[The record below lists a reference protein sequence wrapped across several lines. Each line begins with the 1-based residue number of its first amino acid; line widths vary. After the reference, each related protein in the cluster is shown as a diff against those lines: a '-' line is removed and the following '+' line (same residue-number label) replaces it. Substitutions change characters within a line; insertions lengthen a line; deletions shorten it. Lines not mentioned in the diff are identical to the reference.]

1 MRTNQRLFTVLALL
15 QRPVSRDQL
24 LEWVYPDVPAASAR
38 NRLRVTL
45 SNIRTELPGVL
56 CEDDGHVSLN
66 LESLQCDCWEA
77 RALLD
82 ETRNTVSAADELDE
96 LCAILL
102 SRSSWENLLEAGGVA
117 EAFRSELLAATLRG
131 LELCESLK
139 SPTSGAQLAALGL
152 MLDPKVE
159 ALWKPY
165 LEFHHQIGSGE
176 SAWIELK
183 RMAPTASKHP
193 DLEAIYKSI
202 RLGTSPSNSNLSKQE
217 RDLVMEAFEAVGKQ
231 SPEFCLTILASPVC
245 MPLSGKYP
253 RAMHSLLATL
263 TDASQLHDE
272 AWQRC
277 MARRIGLAAWLN
289 DSDEVI
295 RLCPAVLEA
304 SENVIVLRATWNALA
319 VAHALQHNWAEA
331 KHALDMAV
339 EFANKAEDK
348 LGELSAKGNWAHFLM
363 HQGRYEEADALYDET
378 LSAFSKL
385 DSTRAKFEHAVG
397 IGNRA
402 LIPIYANDLVSARAR
417 LELGID
423 VRQAQEQAMQ
433 LGLLQA
439 GLAYVKLATS
449 DHADVVQLARRAFL
463 DAFGSD
469 SARNEQITFEL
480 LAAGMW
486 HLGDKLFATEV
497 FDWVNQ
503 WRIDSRTLR
512 SPAEND
518 FATRHSLGVA
528 KKSRKTLPE
537 TDCAASM
544 VGKELM
550 KRLRIALKS
559 A

>member
-15 QRPVSRDQL
+15 QKPVSRDQL

-56 CEDDGHVSLN
+56 CEDDGNVSLN
-66 LESLQCDCWEA
+66 PECLQCDCWEV

-102 SRSSWENLLEAGGVA
+102 SRSSWENLVEAGSVA

-152 MLDPKVE
+152 TLDPKVE

-193 DLEAIYKSI
+193 ELEAIYKSI
-202 RLGTSPSNSNLSKQE
+202 RLGASPSSSNLSKQE
-217 RDLVMEAFEAVGKQ
+217 RDLVMEAFEEVGKR
-231 SPEFCLTILASPVC
+231 SPEFCLAILASPVC

-295 RLCPAVLEA
+295 RLCPAVFEA
-304 SENVIVLRATWNALA
+304 SENAIVLRATWNALA
-319 VAHALQHNWAEA
+319 VAHALQHNWDEA
-331 KHALDMAV
+331 KHALEKAI
-339 EFANKAEDK
+339 EFARGAEDV

-363 HQGRYEEADALYDET
+363 HQGRYKEADALYDET
-378 LSAFSKL
+378 LAAFSVL
-385 DSTRAKFEHAVG
+385 DTARAKFEHAVG

-402 LIPIYANDLVSARAR
+402 LIPIYANDLVTARAR
-417 LELGID
+417 LELGIE
-423 VRQAQEQAMQ
+423 VREAQDQAMQ

-439 GLAYVKLATS
+439 GLAYVKLATGE
-449 DHADVVQLARRAFL
+449 HADVVQLARRAFL

-486 HLGDKLFATEV
+486 HLGDRFFATEV

-503 WRIDSRTLR
+503 WRTGSRMLR
-512 SPAEND
+512 SPAETD

-537 TDCAASM
+537 TDCTASM

-550 KRLRIALKS
+550 RRLRKAL
-559 A
+559 